1 MVKGDVLRRSK
12 AAGPFAPIQAL
23 CVFSEAAIESPMAT
37 EDEAKKRCGD
47 ATERVKLEVI
57 AENLVVDE
65 GEL

>member
-1 MVKGDVLRRSK
+1 
-12 AAGPFAPIQAL
+12 
-23 CVFSEAAIESPMAT
+23 MAT

-57 AENLVVDE
+57 AENLVVDK